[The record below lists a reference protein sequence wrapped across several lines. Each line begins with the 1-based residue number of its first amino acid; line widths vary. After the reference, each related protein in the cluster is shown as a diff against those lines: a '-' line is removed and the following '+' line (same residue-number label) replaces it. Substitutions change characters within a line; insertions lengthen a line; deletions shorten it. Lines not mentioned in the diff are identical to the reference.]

1 MHFGE
6 KIVLNV
12 KVIKKDL
19 SETEKILY
27 YAEAIHT
34 HYGEKTTSFQ
44 DAFQLVKNRR
54 VEQSFLSK

>member
-1 MHFGE
+1 LRFYDRNKKDIGGKDMHFGE

-44 DAFQLVKNRR
+44 DAF
-54 VEQSFLSK
+54 

>member
-12 KVIKKDL
+12 KVIKKDF
-19 SETEKILY
+19 SDAEKIMY

-34 HYGEKTTSFQ
+34 HYGERTTSFQ
-44 DAFQLVKNRR
+44 DAF
-54 VEQSFLSK
+54 